1 MIKRFDTDKLV
12 SIQVYYHMP
21 DHVHIINE
29 FVWQTEDILPNFPRS
44 VKFIRYWHKNIDA
57 VIQEAYLYHTNYW
70 GGTEYIDLRGVY
82 EV

>member
-1 MIKRFDTDKLV
+1 MIKRFDRDKLV

-21 DHVHIINE
+21 DHVHLINE
-29 FVWQTEDILPNFPRS
+29 FTWQTQDIIPDFPRS

-70 GGTEYIDLRGVY
+70 GGKEYVNLKDVY
-82 EV
+82 KV